1 MKVGMSQMGDYVGLP
16 TKMPANLRDGKVLD
30 AQAGFE
36 TGMGGLAGAL
46 SCDFIVSMQ
55 LDMDLMV
62 DFADMIYSDECMQIL
77 QRMARPLS
85 FDDETLAYDNMEEV
99 GPGNTFLETDHTFEH
114 FKDEIW
120 MPRYMERG
128 TWENWEANGS
138 RDIRD
143 ICAEKVKDMLEELRD
158 YEILPKDVRDAIDA
172 VAAGS
177 SEKAK
182 NIKR

>member
-1 MKVGMSQMGDYVGLP
+1 MLFRS
-16 TKMPANLRDGKVLD
+16 
-30 AQAGFE
+30 
-36 TGMGGLAGAL
+36 
-46 SCDFIVSMQ
+46 S
-55 LDMDLMV
+55 
-62 DFADMIYSDECMQIL
+62 IYL
-77 QRMARPLS
+77 
-85 FDDETLAYDNMEEV
+85 

>member
-1 MKVGMSQMGDYVGLP
+1 
-16 TKMPANLRDGKVLD
+16 
-30 AQAGFE
+30 
-36 TGMGGLAGAL
+36 
-46 SCDFIVSMQ
+46 MQ